1 MKKIINQKRYNT
13 DASTLVLEWQPDNF
27 PADDP
32 KHVEFNRLYR
42 KSTGEYFIHGKGGA
56 MSPYADMKNAK
67 KGIISAGEMLIPV
80 SLEEATEIL
89 EKHMT
94 PGEVDCVLGR
104 SVTDDKKQVNIQIDS
119 GTWNMLQMLK
129 SVTGKSATD
138 IMIELIRKAAGE
150 LKEEN

>member
-13 DASTLVLEWQPDNF
+13 DASSLVLEWQTDNL

-56 MSPYADMKNAK
+56 MSPYANITRS
-67 KGIISAGEMLIPV
+67 GIVSGGETLIPV

-94 PGEVDCVLGR
+94 PEEVDCVLGR